1 MADDYLSFRELQGF
15 NVDMSLREAYC
26 WQDEIAGIMSP
37 TMGGIAGYE
46 AGGHDSGPGF
56 PTFPPEGIR
65 GIILE
70 GMMRPSGTRV
80 GHEQF
85 RRGFL
90 EAGFGMPVLFVQG
103 AEDCYSV
110 TSEVQK
116 YTSEINALMK
126 NTLVIEGAATACS
139 GYARGFSP
147 S

>member
-1 MADDYLSFRELQGF
+1 MADDYLSFREMQGF
-15 NVDMSLREAYC
+15 NHDMNLAEAYR
-26 WQDEIAGIMSP
+26 WQDEMARIMAP
-37 TMGGIAGYE
+37 TMGGIAGYK

-70 GMMRPSGTRV
+70 GMMRLSGTRV

-85 RRGFL
+85 RRVFL
-90 EAGFGMPVLFVQG
+90 KAGFTMPVLFVQG
-103 AEDCYSV
+103 AQDRYSV

-116 YTSEINALMK
+116 YTSEINAPIK
-126 NTLVIEGAATACS
+126 NTMVIEGAATAGS